1 MVLTMEILQISAN
14 GSVADIGNH
23 LSLELRLGAVAKN
36 HKIGASLRGAA
47 VRACELLATAIAPLA
62 WSSWSSTLVS
72 ASRPSGKSNR

>member
-47 VRACELLATAIAPLA
+47 AVRACELLATAIA
-62 WSSWSSTLVS
+62 
-72 ASRPSGKSNR
+72 R